1 MPNPGKPAEVK
12 RLIGSRNQS
21 AGPAIEIEQVSEAP
35 EPLRRLDD
43 SGLSLWNRVWAMGQ
57 TWISARTDVEL
68 LQMTCE
74 MLDERDVLRVYVGE
88 NPDAWHERKAL
99 RDLERLVVSNLSLLG
114 FTPTDRSKLGVAEVK
129 KQSKLEE
136 LMAKRDAL

>member
-12 RLIGSRNQS
+12 RMIGSRHYK
-21 AGPAIEIEQVSEAP
+21 PTDPLELEQVSETP
-35 EPLRRLDD
+35 EPLRRLDE
-43 SGLSLWNRVWAMGQ
+43 SGLMLWNRVWSMGQ
-57 TWISARTDVEL
+57 TWISVRTDVEL

-74 MLDERDVLRVYVGE
+74 MLDERDGLRSYLLE
-88 NPDAWHERKAL
+88 QPDAWHERKAL
-99 RDLERLVVSNLSLLG
+99 REVERLITSNLSLLG

-129 KQSKLEE
+129 KQSKLDE

>member
-12 RLIGSRNQS
+12 RQIGSRHYK
-21 AGPAIEIEQVSEAP
+21 PEPTIEIEQVDKAP
-35 EPLRRLDD
+35 EPLRRLDE
-43 SGLSLWNRVWAMGQ
+43 SGLMLWGRVWAMGQ

-74 MLDERDVLRVYVGE
+74 MLDERDVLREYVFE

-99 RDLERLVVSNLSLLG
+99 RDLERLIVSNLSLLG

>member
-12 RLIGSRNQS
+12 RQIGSRHYK
-21 AGPAIEIEQVSEAP
+21 PEPTIEIEPVIEVP
-35 EPLRRLDD
+35 EPLRRLDE
-43 SGLSLWNRVWAMGQ
+43 SGLMLWDRVWSMGQ
-57 TWISARTDVEL
+57 TWISARTDIEL

-74 MLDERDVLRVYVGE
+74 MLDERDDLRTYVFE

-129 KQSKLEE
+129 KISKLDE
-136 LMAKRDAL
+136 LMAKRDRL